1 MSGMRKQD
9 GDATAKPNRGG
20 RPTKLTDA
28 LQKRICQLV
37 EKGNYPETSAVA
49 AGVPARTWREW
60 LQRGRA
66 GVEPYASLVAA
77 CDRARAR
84 AETELVGLIR
94 KGDTKQRKVARAAGW
109 LLERTR
115 GQRFGTVVRHR
126 VEDELERL
134 LDIVERVLGPDDLR
148 RVLEALAA
156 DDRAAEAGETPSRDA
171 GSTESGAGPIH

>member
-1 MSGMRKQD
+1 MPGVR
-9 GDATAKPNRGG
+9 KPNGRAQNSRDRGI
-20 RPTKLTDA
+20 RTKLTKD
-28 LQKRICQLV
+28 LQRRICRRI
-37 EKGNYPETSAVA
+37 ERGNYPETSAVA
-49 AGVPARTWREW
+49 EGVPARTWREW

-66 GVEPYASLVAA
+66 GEQPFADLVAA

-84 AETELVGLIR
+84 AEAELVELIR
-94 KGDTKQRKVARAAGW
+94 KGDTKARKVARAAGW

-134 LDIVERVLGPDDLR
+134 LDVVQRVLTPEDFR

-156 DDRAAEAGETPSRDA
+156 ADRAAEAGDPPSGDT
-171 GSTESGAGPIH
+171 GSAESGPGPLH